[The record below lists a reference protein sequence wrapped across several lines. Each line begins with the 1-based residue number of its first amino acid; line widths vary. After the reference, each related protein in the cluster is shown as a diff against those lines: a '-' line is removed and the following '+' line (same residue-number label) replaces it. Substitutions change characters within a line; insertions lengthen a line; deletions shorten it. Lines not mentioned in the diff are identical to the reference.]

1 VLGPLPSAGVGDT
14 GPAGPGDSS
23 SPDESQPPEASP
35 SGIPQPIL
43 AVAKQAVPIEVDGNL
58 LGTAAIMNWSYNPGN
73 KAGDVPITVN
83 VRYLA
88 NAPFD
93 LGTGSW
99 ELLFDDGSTRPL
111 AFADPN
117 APTSLA
123 AGQSRTFKLTGR
135 VPTDKGE
142 PFIGYVDAESGNFVF
157 VVAGR

>member
-1 VLGPLPSAGVGDT
+1 
-14 GPAGPGDSS
+14 
-23 SPDESQPPEASP
+23 
-35 SGIPQPIL
+35 
-43 AVAKQAVPIEVDGNL
+43 
-58 LGTAAIMNWSYNPGN
+58 MNWSYNPGN